1 MSVAYRFRIRA
12 TSAINSANF
21 SACGGSLRR
30 LSHLL
35 VDSAAAGCHMGLEIL
50 SRIWRAI
57 RAAHNSEDDKGQR
70 QEF

>member
-35 VDSAAAGCHMGLEIL
+35 VDSAAAGCRYG
-50 SRIWRAI
+50 SRNTQPDMACHPGG
-57 RAAHNSEDDKGQR
+57 AQ
-70 QEF
+70 